1 MNQYVHLLSSSGIGL
16 PTHLWVS
23 TTDNVRPQRAEQFAL
38 GLDKDFADNA
48 YSLSLEGYY
57 KTMDDINEYQ
67 EGASFLVHDALDTAS
82 EVD

>member
-1 MNQYVHLLSSSGIGL
+1 M
-16 PTHLWVS
+16 
-23 TTDNVRPQRAEQFAL
+23 

-57 KTMDDINEYQ
+57 KTMDDIIEYQ
-67 EGASFLVHDALDTAS
+67 EGASFLVLDDLDTAS